1 MADPTT
7 KAEALQQANEELLAR
22 IPAVAK
28 LAGVASL
35 TSPTGEAVALQPDAL
50 ASVISQQQMVDGAL
64 QSTRGGGGGLAFSRA
79 VLRR

>member
-1 MADPTT
+1 MVDPTT
-7 KAEALQQANEELLAR
+7 KAEALQQANEALLAR

-28 LAGVASL
+28 VAGLASL
-35 TSPTGEAVALQPDAL
+35 TSTTGEAFTIAPGAL
-50 ASVISQQQMVDGAL
+50 AQVIAEQQMVDGAL